1 MEKKVFG
8 AIDLTNVYLH
18 RTDPH
23 HGKMYDRKTG
33 SLNLYH
39 STVPTR
45 DVEDGYTEEE
55 LIEWHNEIIE
65 NGGKAKLYFF
75 KEAYYMG
82 VKKAYV
88 EIDLLRKRKSFFIGY
103 SIYNSS
109 RVIDFCE
116 DNGIYDIDNL
126 EIEVSTE
133 APSPND
139 VGELQEEDLRR
150 SNVVYVSLNDTY
162 IFTVSK
168 DDGLYKA
175 VKEVDQILQEAGEYL
190 KEAFDFYLMFE

>member
-8 AIDLTNVYLH
+8 VIDLTNVYLH

-23 HGKMYDRKTG
+23 HGKMYDRKG
-33 SLNLYH
+33 RLRLYDN
-39 STVPTR
+39 TVPTR
-45 DVEDGYTEEE
+45 DIEDDYTEEE
-55 LIEWHNEIIE
+55 LVKWHNEIIE

-88 EIDLLRKRKSFFIGY
+88 EIDLLRKRKSFLVGY
-103 SIYNSS
+103 SVYNSS

-116 DNGIYDIDNL
+116 DNGIYDISKL
-126 EIEVSTE
+126 EVKVSTE
-133 APSPND
+133 VPSPND
-139 VGELQEEDLRR
+139 VGELDEGDLRR

-168 DDGLYKA
+168 DNGLYKA

-190 KEAFDFYLMFE
+190 KEAYNFHLMFE